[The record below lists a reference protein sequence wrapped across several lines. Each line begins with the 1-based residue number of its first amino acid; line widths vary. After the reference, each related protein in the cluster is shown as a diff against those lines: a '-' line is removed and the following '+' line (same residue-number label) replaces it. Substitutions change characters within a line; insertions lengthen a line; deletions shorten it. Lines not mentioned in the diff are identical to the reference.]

1 MELDQGAVMSNSVE
15 RERPIDWHGPA
26 GEMTR
31 IVLLWGNDD
40 DPVPVGLLI
49 TVMLPDGQMQT
60 LHEKTTYKDY
70 QDARERG
77 IKMAKD
83 TMSRMSGHPQL
94 PTCLTS
100 EQLVR
105 LG

>member
-1 MELDQGAVMSNSVE
+1 
-15 RERPIDWHGPA
+15 
-26 GEMTR
+26 
-31 IVLLWGNDD
+31 
-40 DPVPVGLLI
+40 VPVGLLI

-94 PTCLTS
+94 PTCLPS